1 MNRTSAILIVAALG
15 CVIAADALAQVFA
28 QAPPATPAPAA
39 QPRPVGPAPVG
50 QPPQAGLIRVGA
62 PGAGGGTVF
71 LGGQQGGFGGGG
83 FGGDFGGGYVGWA
96 SGQPDEEMQKLM
108 QSENELS
115 HESNELMGKYTSI
128 DDETERNQLKTSL
141 REVLGKQF
149 DAQRQ
154 RRELELKRVEERLS
168 KLREQLNKRN
178 NARETIVNRR
188 LEQLISEADGLGWGA
203 PGTGNIQYGLGGIA
217 PSPRPAR
224 AR

>member
-1 MNRTSAILIVAALG
+1 MNRTFAISVVAALS
-15 CVIAADALAQVFA
+15 CVIAAEALAQVFA
-28 QAPPATPAPAA
+28 QVQPPATPAPAA

-50 QPPQAGLIRVGA
+50 QPPQAGLIRFGG
-62 PGAGGGTVF
+62 PGAGGGAFVY
-71 LGGQQGGFGGGG
+71 GGQQGGFGGG
-83 FGGDFGGGYVGWA
+83 DFGFSGYGP
-96 SGQPDEEMQKLM
+96 GQPDEEMQKLM

-115 HESNELMGKYTSI
+115 HESNELMGKYTSLE
-128 DDETERNQLKTSL
+128 DETQRQQLKASL

-154 RRELELKRVEERLS
+154 RRELELKRVEERIS

-203 PGTGNIQYGLGGIA
+203 PGTGNVPYGLGGGIA
-217 PSPRPAR
+217 PGPRPGR
-224 AR
+224 ANR